1 MKKLGCIML
10 IDDSET
16 DNFIHTRR
24 LNKME
29 VADLVVVRKNG
40 REGLS
45 YLQELADCPRPDLLF
60 LDINMPVMDGWEFLD
75 EYEKLA
81 EEYRARVTIVML
93 TSSVGDTDHSRA
105 GTYRAING
113 NVAKP
118 LTESKIR
125 DIMTA
130 HFSPPDAPRL
140 SLVPPAE

>member
-24 LNKME
+24 FNKME
-29 VADLVVVRKNG
+29 AADRVVVRKDG
-40 REGLS
+40 RAGLEYFQS
-45 YLQELADCPRPDLLF
+45 LADGDRPDLLF
-60 LDINMPVMDGWEFLD
+60 LDINMPVMDGWGFLD
-75 EYEKLA
+75 GYQSLPDDC
-81 EEYRARVTIVML
+81 RARVTIVML

-105 GTYRAING
+105 ETYSVIDG

-125 DIMTA
+125 DIVTA
-130 HFSPPDAPRL
+130 HFPPR
-140 SLVPPAE
+140 